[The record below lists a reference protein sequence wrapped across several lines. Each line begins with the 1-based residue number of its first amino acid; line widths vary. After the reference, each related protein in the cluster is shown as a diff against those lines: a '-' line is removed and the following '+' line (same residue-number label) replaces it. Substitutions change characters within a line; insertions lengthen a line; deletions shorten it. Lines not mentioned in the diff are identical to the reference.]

1 MGPNPLGWGNSFR
14 KANWLS
20 QATGFEHVSSGIH
33 FPLQLVWEHQRNGHP
48 PAQRVP
54 MNFSRTTLSPLVA
67 APAVS
72 ELFGGSF
79 DWNPGSHLKK
89 TNLLC
94 SCRIL
99 VREAIRFPISRWFAA
114 FLVVVDSQQSPQG
127 RILHPKKA
135 SKKKVLP
142 GPFGCLMMLA
152 ARFYPPRW
160 INGTVNHQ
168 LGSFERPREHLL
180 HFDHCLVALRQVF
193 GQVLQLRCLLLCRRI
208 PRAEVPSIWIH
219 YLHRLALRPKKTPRN
234 NWWFPRLPF
243 IGYDV

>member
-14 KANWLS
+14 KANWLL

-67 APAVS
+67 APATS

-79 DWNPGSHLKK
+79 DWKSSEKNNE

-94 SCRIL
+94 NKEFSI
-99 VREAIRFPISRWFAA
+99 REAIRFPISRWFAA
-114 FLVVVDSQQSPQG
+114 FLVVVDSQQSPFQVWCS
-127 RILHPKKA
+127 KKA

-152 ARFYPPRW
+152 ARFYPP
-160 INGTVNHQ
+160 GESTV
-168 LGSFERPREHLL
+168 L
-180 HFDHCLVALRQVF
+180 
-193 GQVLQLRCLLLCRRI
+193 
-208 PRAEVPSIWIH
+208 
-219 YLHRLALRPKKTPRN
+219 
-234 NWWFPRLPF
+234 
-243 IGYDV
+243 